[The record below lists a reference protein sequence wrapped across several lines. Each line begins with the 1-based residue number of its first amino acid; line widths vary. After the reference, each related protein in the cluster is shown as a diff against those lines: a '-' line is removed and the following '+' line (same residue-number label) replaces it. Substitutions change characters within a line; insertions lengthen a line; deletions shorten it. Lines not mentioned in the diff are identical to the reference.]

1 MQLSYNTL
9 RALTLGAALSA
20 LAAAPALAQKV
31 NTDYNHSVNFSQ
43 FHTFSFGQVHGSD
56 ELFTDRIRSEI
67 ARDLTARGWQQ
78 VPKGGDVVVTAIGGM
93 RDKQEYNTFYTG
105 FGPGWGWRRGW
116 GGGGFGD
123 TMTTVQQVPVG
134 TLIVD
139 LYQGQSKEL
148 LFRGTATDE
157 LSNKSEKNSGKLDK
171 AIDKI
176 FNKFP
181 PNSQS

>member
-1 MQLSYNTL
+1 MQLSSRTF
-9 RALTLGAALSA
+9 RTLTLGVALSA

-31 NTDYNHSVNFSQ
+31 NTDYNHSINFTQ

-56 ELFTDRIRSEI
+56 ELFTDRIRTEI

-78 VPKGGDVVVTAIGGM
+78 VPNGGDVIVTAIGGM
-93 RDKQEYNTFYTG
+93 KDQQEYNTFYTG

-123 TMTTVQQVPVG
+123 TMTTVNEVPVG

-139 LYQGQSKEL
+139 LYEGQSKQL

-157 LSNKSEKNSGKLDK
+157 LSTKSEKNTAKLDK

-181 PNSQS
+181 RKSQG